1 MMHFRHIGHRLLA
14 AVGGIV
20 ILGIAAIAVTY
31 AMRQEASSIQ
41 QAESAL
47 GKVTDSV
54 GEGLKALMMGGHAKA
69 APDFASRLGNVPN
82 VIDYRIIRIDGMQA
96 FIDNSTVEKVNER
109 LGEFEF
115 TGRKNNPPPQ
125 RAISGDDPSLDR
137 MRQTGKRVF
146 SYRTLP
152 GGERLIT
159 VFNPIHAT
167 LACRKCHGPDE
178 NLRGAITLTAS
189 MKEIDSDVERTWRLS
204 ILVIVAALAAIVAL
218 IYWFAHRTVVSRI
231 VEFLGAME
239 TAAVGDMSVRLKAGG
254 GDELGRMA
262 RSFNHMN
269 EELLEI
275 YGSLREERNKLNT
288 IIHGA
293 TSGIVVTDALQQVVL
308 VNPAAEEILGRSE
321 ADIVTRGF
329 LHLFDDPAWMEARI
343 ADATQGHAST
353 LLEWNDRVLS
363 IQASTIRHEFGD
375 IIGSAALIRD
385 ITEEHRLESELKQQ
399 SITDALTGLHNRRHL
414 DEVLVTE
421 YKRWQR
427 YAQPLSVMMIDVDHF
442 KKFNDTHG
450 HDCGDRVLAAIGA
463 VLKELAAPAL
473 IPCRYGGE
481 EMLVIM
487 PGIVEAQAM
496 AFAETVRLRISELV
510 IDGLRVTVSIGVAGQ
525 PGHEADD
532 GEALVK
538 LADEALYGAKEN
550 GRNQVRR
557 PPPGA

>member
-1 MMHFRHIGHRLLA
+1 MIHFRHIGHRLLA

-20 ILGIAAIAVTY
+20 ILGIAAIAFTY

-54 GEGLKALMMGGHAKA
+54 AEGLKALMMGGHAKA

-82 VIDYRIIRIDGMQA
+82 VIDYRIIRVDGMQA
-96 FIDNSTVEKVNER
+96 FVDNTTVEKVNQR

-115 TGRKNNPPPQ
+115 TGRKNDPPPQ
-125 RAISGDDPSLDR
+125 RAVSADDPSLESMLR
-137 MRQTGKRVF
+137 SGKRVF

-159 VFNPIHAT
+159 VFNPIVAT
-167 LACRKCHGPDE
+167 PACRKCHGE
-178 NLRGAITLTAS
+178 ETIRGAITLTAS
-189 MKEIDSDVERTWRLS
+189 MKDIDSDIEQTWRLS

-239 TAAVGDMSVRLKAGG
+239 TAAVGDMSVRLKTGG

-275 YGSLREERNKLNT
+275 YGNLREERNKLNT

-321 ADIVTRGF
+321 KDIVARGF
-329 LHLFDDPAWMEARI
+329 LQLFDDPAWMEGRI
-343 ADATQGHAST
+343 ADATQGHAAT
-353 LLEWNDRVLS
+353 LLKWNDKVLS
-363 IQASTIRHEFGD
+363 IQASTIRHESGD
-375 IIGSAALIRD
+375 VIGSAALIRD
-385 ITEEHRLESELKQQ
+385 ITEEHRLETELKEQ

-463 VLKELAAPAL
+463 VLRGLAAPSM

-481 EMLVIM
+481 EMLAIM
-487 PGIVEAQAM
+487 PGVVEEQAM
-496 AFAETVRLRISELV
+496 TLAETVRQSISELV
-510 IDGLRVTVSIGVAGQ
+510 IDGLRVTVSIGVAGM
-525 PGHEADD
+525 PGHEAGD

-538 LADEALYGAKEN
+538 LADDALYDAKEN

-557 PPPGA
+557 PRTGA